1 MYYCLLFTTHVIKQ
15 INTLH
20 NFRTAKL
27 FRAVVLRVGR
37 TPTAVFLHQVGSSY
51 GLLYHLLRL
60 IPHVPHD
67 GELQLPAVLLL
78 RRSELGGGAGFGP
91 DLLYHLAEVEPAAS
105 EPVAALLHGA
115 PHVEQLVPPH
125 VVEGPPVPRLVPGE
139 LDPVGAIIH
148 AAIVGH
154 RVSIRHL
161 VRLGSSKLER

>member
-1 MYYCLLFTTHVIKQ
+1 ML
-15 INTLH
+15 
-20 NFRTAKL
+20 
-27 FRAVVLRVGR
+27 
-37 TPTAVFLHQVGSSY
+37 LHQVGSSY
-51 GLLYHLLRL
+51 GLLDHLLRL
-60 IPHVPHD
+60 IPHISHD
-67 GELQLPAVLLL
+67 GEFQLPAVLLL
-78 RRSELGGGAGFGP
+78 CGSELGGGAWFSP

-161 VRLGSSKLER
+161 VRLDSGKLER